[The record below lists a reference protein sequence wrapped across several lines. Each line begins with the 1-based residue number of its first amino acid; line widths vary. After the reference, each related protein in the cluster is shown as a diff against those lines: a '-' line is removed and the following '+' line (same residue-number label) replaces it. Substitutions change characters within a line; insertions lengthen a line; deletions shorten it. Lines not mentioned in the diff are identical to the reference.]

1 MTARSPSAPGYGAR
15 RLFRRLAAGAAV
27 ALMLSFPLDAAC
39 AASRRPPPR
48 LALEAVRPAPDPLVS
63 GEAGLLSVTFVNT
76 SPSQPAHNILLRFQ
90 EPKGLLIP
98 VEGAS
103 AFVDQLKPGERFTWQ
118 LPLTCSPE
126 AGPGYLQA
134 GLVLEYEAPS
144 GLVRTQTEPIVV
156 EVDRPVRLAYDPP
169 QLPAQ
174 ACEGDNLAFSMQL
187 MNLGRDEIR
196 NVILSFDMPG
206 LDCGGP
212 VLVGTIL
219 PGEAGTAAANLLVSL
234 PDQGAGMVS
243 GSLTLSYEDILGRK
257 SQRQHDLTIQLLPRQ
272 AAAASAS
279 PEPGGDAGASKPPV
293 FWLAALFVLSA
304 ACLAQHAYIRR
315 LKRRSA

>member
-1 MTARSPSAPGYGAR
+1 MTALYNAHPPLR
-15 RLFRRLAAGAAV
+15 RLWSGCLV
-27 ALMLSFPLDAAC
+27 ALMLLFSPQGAAY
-39 AASRRPPPR
+39 AGRQSPPR
-48 LALEAVRPAPDPLVS
+48 LALETIRPSPDPLIA
-63 GEAGLLSVTFVNT
+63 GEAGFLSITLINT
-76 SPSQPAHNILLRFQ
+76 SASQAAHNILLRFQ
-90 EPKGLLIP
+90 EPQGLLIP

-126 AGPGYLQA
+126 AGPGYIQA
-134 GLVLEYEAPS
+134 SVVLEYEAPS
-144 GLVRTQTEPIVV
+144 GLVRTQAEPIVV
-156 EVDRPVRLAYDPP
+156 EVDRPVRLAYAPP

-196 NVILSFDMPG
+196 NVILRFDIPG

-234 PDQGAGMVS
+234 PDPGAGMVS
-243 GSLTLSYEDILGRK
+243 GSLTLSYEDPLGRK

-272 AAAASAS
+272 AAVASAS